1 MSSSRPILHLNKVI
15 PEEAK
20 KVVSVLVRAKRDIP
34 NINAQELYTPKQVS
48 VMLKIS
54 VSRLRDLRWQK
65 KGPQYIKLGNTPTA
79 SVRYLGQDL
88 LNYLLSVKVS

>member
-48 VMLKIS
+48 VM
-54 VSRLRDLRWQK
+54 
-65 KGPQYIKLGNTPTA
+65 
-79 SVRYLGQDL
+79 
-88 LNYLLSVKVS
+88 